1 VGERDTVHPWP
12 CRRGEGTPAL
22 PAGQLLGG
30 EGSHGEGS
38 RASPPVPAA
47 AAPGA
52 AGTCPSQLE
61 GIAAAACQARRELG
75 AAVACRAAVD
85 MDIAWIIAGVDT
97 DASQ

>member
-1 VGERDTVHPWP
+1 MPIFIVIFILFM
-12 CRRGEGTPAL
+12 L
-22 PAGQLLGG
+22 PVW
-30 EGSHGEGS
+30 
-38 RASPPVPAA
+38 ASKKQRSQQAV
-47 AAPGA
+47 
-52 AGTCPSQLE
+52 GTCAFQLE

>member
-1 VGERDTVHPWP
+1 MLTFIAIFILFMLSVW
-12 CRRGEGTPAL
+12 
-22 PAGQLLGG
+22 
-30 EGSHGEGS
+30 
-38 RASPPVPAA
+38 ASKKQRSQQ
-47 AAPGA
+47 A
-52 AGTCPSQLE
+52 AGTCASQLE

>member
-22 PAGQLLGG
+22 PAGKLLSG

-52 AGTCPSQLE
+52 AGTCASQLE
-61 GIAAAACQARRELG
+61 SIAAAAWQARREPG
-75 AAVACRAAVD
+75 TAALPLLLPRRRGHGHR
-85 MDIAWIIAGVDT
+85 MDWSRCGR
-97 DASQ
+97 

>member
-1 VGERDTVHPWP
+1 MPTFIAIFILFMLSSKKQRS
-12 CRRGEGTPAL
+12 
-22 PAGQLLGG
+22 QQ
-30 EGSHGEGS
+30 
-38 RASPPVPAA
+38 
-47 AAPGA
+47 A
-52 AGTCPSQLE
+52 AGTCASQLE